1 EECFLAVFRGD
12 ADNDNFNRLVTS
24 AGADWREAAVLRAY
38 ASFLR
43 QLGSPFG
50 LRYLADTL
58 NRHAGVARDLIE
70 LFHIRFNPD
79 TPFDI
84 DARKALEEPVRA
96 RIEGA
101 LATVQSLDEDRI
113 LRHV

>member
-1 EECFLAVFRGD
+1 DTGTRQVVLHDMVLESADGTPLDPSAHRRIEECFLAVFRGD

-58 NRHAGVARDLIE
+58 NRHAGVARDL
-70 LFHIRFNPD
+70 
-79 TPFDI
+79 
-84 DARKALEEPVRA
+84 
-96 RIEGA
+96 
-101 LATVQSLDEDRI
+101 
-113 LRHV
+113 